1 MRPELARAQ
10 RRADVRS
17 AARDWRKAGR
27 VDEETSRAIESRYP
41 SDRVEKGPVW
51 RALIFLFSCVILS
64 SFFALVVA
72 TTRPPGDGLTILLTL
87 FGVALAVATE
97 FQQGPLRF
105 DGTGGEAATSFLSL
119 SFLTAAS
126 ANALPSFATA
136 PRIGAVLALAGILFA
151 AGWWR
156 WGFPIYA
163 LAAAVFLFFCAS
175 VLVPFPRLGW
185 IALAAVLALLAGA
198 LQDRAELAPAH
209 RAGMT
214 LVLAAGLA
222 AAYAAVNLYSLD
234 RGILEE
240 LRPGAS
246 AAKVTGAAART
257 LAAALTALFPAALL
271 AAGVLR
277 RRRLLLDLGIAFAA
291 LSLVTLRAYVRLGP
305 LWLVLTEAGA
315 GLVALAFGTE
325 KLLAR
330 SPNRERAGLT
340 ADPLLEN
347 EGRSR
352 LATAF
357 AASAMLSPD
366 ARPAEPGRDFSAGGG
381 GFGGG
386 GASGEL

>member
-1 MRPELARAQ
+1 MRRELAEAE
-10 RRADVRS
+10 RRAEVRS
-17 AARDWRKAGR
+17 AARSWGKAGR
-27 VDEETSRAIESRYP
+27 VNEESLRAIESRYA
-41 SDRVEKGPVW
+41 SDRVEKGPIW

-64 SFFALVVA
+64 SFFALVIA
-72 TTRPPGDGLTILLTL
+72 TNHPSGDGLTILMAL
-87 FGVALAVATE
+87 FGVALAVGTE

-119 SFLTAAS
+119 SFLIAAA

-136 PRIGAVLALAGILFA
+136 PRTGSVLLLGGALFA

-163 LAAAVFLFFCAS
+163 LAAAVFLCFCVS

-185 IALAAVLALLAGA
+185 IALAAILAPLCGA

-209 RAGMT
+209 RAGLT
-214 LVLAAGLA
+214 LVLAASLA

-246 AAKVTGAAART
+246 AAKVTGAPVRA

-271 AAGVLR
+271 AAGIRR

-315 GLVALAFGTE
+315 GLVALAFGAE
-325 KLLAR
+325 RLLAR
-330 SPNRERAGLT
+330 GPNRERGGVT
-340 ADPLLEN
+340 ADPLLED

-357 AASAMLSPD
+357 AASTMLSPD
-366 ARPAEPGRDFSAGGG
+366 ARPADSGRDFSAGGG